1 VRSQAEPGTERNS
14 PVPYGRGSPS
24 YFIVRIMPSPAQVHS
39 VDAIELF
46 CVQLAKY
53 EQRVQSALE
62 TLTSELRRAS
72 EWLQH
77 DRPSFWKQQTKLA
90 EDTVHQ
96 AKLDLERCLI
106 FPIAG
111 EQPTCREEKAVL
123 KKTQLRVEYCRGK
136 SERVR
141 HWNRHMQHE
150 MFEYEGRVGQLRRIL
165 ETELPAA
172 RAKLQQI
179 IRRLDAYQIE
189 RTPHSPEMPSKTSP
203 SQETQTTPSPKNE
216 A

>member
-1 VRSQAEPGTERNS
+1 MKVWLVACGWWQVFAMQPPTTNHS
-14 PVPYGRGSPS
+14 PLATRHLPHA
-24 YFIVRIMPSPAQVHS
+24 MPSPAQVHS
-39 VDAIELF
+39 VDAIEHF
-46 CVQLAKY
+46 CAQLAKY
-53 EQRVQSALE
+53 EQQVQSALE
-62 TLTSELRRAS
+62 ALTSELQRAG

-77 DRPSFWKQQTKLA
+77 DRPSYWKQQTKLA
-90 EDTVHQ
+90 EDVVHQ

-123 KKTQLRVEYCRGK
+123 KKAQQRVDYCREK
-136 SERVR
+136 IERVR

-189 RTPHSPEMPSKTSP
+189 RAPQ
-203 SQETQTTPSPKNE
+203 SQEPQVINKSKGE
-216 A
+216 Q

>member
-1 VRSQAEPGTERNS
+1 MTKGIPSFVILSSLG
-14 PVPYGRGSPS
+14 PVSRKGAPFVIRHST
-24 YFIVRIMPSPAQVHS
+24 MPSPAQVHS
-39 VDAIELF
+39 VAAIELF
-46 CVQLAKY
+46 RTQLAKY
-53 EQRVQSALE
+53 EQQVQSALE
-62 TLTSELRRAS
+62 TLTSELQRAT

-77 DRPSFWKQQTKLA
+77 DRPSFWKQQTKQA
-90 EDTVHQ
+90 EDGVHQ

-111 EQPTCREEKAVL
+111 EQPACREEKAVL
-123 KKTQLRVEYCRGK
+123 KKAQLRLEYCREK

-172 RAKLQQI
+172 RAQLQQI
-179 IRRLDAYQIE
+179 VRRLDAYQIE
-189 RTPHSPEMPSKTSP
+189 QAPQSLETPVTNSPE
-203 SQETQTTPSPKNE
+203 SQE
-216 A
+216 

>member
-1 VRSQAEPGTERNS
+1 MS
-14 PVPYGRGSPS
+14 
-24 YFIVRIMPSPAQVHS
+24 AQVHS
-39 VDAIELF
+39 VEAIEQF

-62 TLTSELRRAS
+62 TLASELQRAT
-72 EWLQH
+72 EWLQY

-90 EDTVHQ
+90 EETVHQ
-96 AKLDLERCLI
+96 AKLDLERCLV

-111 EQPTCREEKAVL
+111 EKPACREEKGVL
-123 KKTQLRVEYCRGK
+123 KKAQQRVDYCREK

-150 MFEYEGRVGQLRRIL
+150 MFEYEGRLGQLRRIL

-179 IRRLDAYQIE
+179 VRRLDAYQVE
-189 RTPHSPEMPSKTSP
+189 QTPRSLETPGTNRPESK
-203 SQETQTTPSPKNE
+203 E
-216 A
+216 